1 MEKRSIYGI
10 FILSFLAIPVLLA
23 GCRSHSIEERAVHLT
38 RYVAGELEMTDAQ
51 SARLQGSIAKLLEKE
66 KDLREIRDS
75 VTGELVAQLRTDQV
89 DSEHLNEVIMQNK
102 AKMESMLALLVDE
115 FTELHKDLTPEQ
127 RAEVASRIEKIQ
139 ERFFERHRWW
149 G

>member
-1 MEKRSIYGI
+1 MK
-10 FILSFLAIPVLLA
+10 
-23 GCRSHSIEERAVHLT
+23 
-38 RYVAGELEMTDAQ
+38 
-51 SARLQGSIAKLLEKE
+51 KE
-66 KDLREIRDS
+66 KDLRDIRNS
-75 VTGELVAQLRTDQV
+75 VTGELVAQLRADKV
-89 DSEHLNEVIMQNK
+89 DSERLNEVIMQNK

>member
-1 MEKRSIYGI
+1 MKKRSIYGI
-10 FILSFLAIPVLLA
+10 FILSFLAIPFLLA

-38 RYVAGELEMTDAQ
+38 RHVAGELKMTDAQ

-66 KDLREIRDS
+66 KDLRDIRDS
-75 VTGELVAQLRTDQV
+75 VTEEMVAQLRADKF
-89 DSEHLNEVIMQNK
+89 DSERLNEVILQNK
-102 AKMESMLALLVDE
+102 VKMESMLALLVDE

-139 ERFFERHRWW
+139 ERFLKRYRWR